1 MDAELSGDTQYE
13 GFRLETR
20 LRRGL
25 ARLARLRRDLDRAAQ
40 HALKARRDQLGGLER
55 TLAAVGPEGTIAR
68 GYAVLRGPDDA
79 VVTRVGQVETGDPV
93 SAQLSDG
100 VIDLRVERRRPR

>member
-1 MDAELSGDTQYE
+1 MQLDAAAS
-13 GFRLETR
+13 R
-20 LRRGL
+20 LRARRPDQRLRELG

-40 HALKARRDQLGGLER
+40 RALKARRDRLEGLGR

-100 VIDLRVERRRPR
+100 MIDLRVERRRPR